1 MIAQFDVEELPDT
14 ADIELEVSAERYPA
28 RIIALWRAVLFRAI
42 TDWVLYRNNEG
53 DEKAE
58 IWEDADEWLF
68 HSPASGRLNSFHEVC
83 DLLNCDPEAIREGIL
98 RCGAEEITRL
108 RSRRR

>member
-1 MIAQFDVEELPDT
+1 MIAQCDVEELPDA
-14 ADIELEVSAERYPA
+14 ADVDLEVSAERYPTC
-28 RIIALWRAVLFRAI
+28 IIALWRAVLFRAI
-42 TDWVLYRNNEG
+42 TDWVLYRDKED
-53 DEKAE
+53 DERAE

-68 HSPASGRLNSFHEVC
+68 RSPPSGRLNSFHEVC

-98 RCGAEEITRL
+98 RCGADEVTRL